1 MRYRYR
7 DDEADMVTTAV
18 LFEFKRLLLDVASG
32 GGRQLTEVET
42 DLVQTNHLLNEAI
55 EKLSASFLDLHKAV
69 AAQQATVA
77 MIVAQQTNATQAQI
91 DELKQSQ
98 RQIDTQ
104 VNAAVTGLQFQD
116 MTSQLI
122 ERTVK
127 RVVGLREVLGFLS
140 NSSWDVV
147 PETDMAEMHALLR
160 RINQTMEERLV
171 HLENSLWKT
180 VRQTHMSSGDIDLF

>member
-1 MRYRYR
+1 
-7 DDEADMVTTAV
+7 MVMTPV
-18 LFEFKRLLLDVASG
+18 LLEFKRLLLDVASG

-55 EKLSASFLDLHKAV
+55 EKLSSSFFDLHKAV
-69 AAQQATVA
+69 ATQQAIVA
-77 MIVAQQTNATQAQI
+77 MIVAQDAKATPMQI

-98 RQIDTQ
+98 QQIDTH

-122 ERTVK
+122 ERTAK
-127 RVVGLREVLGFLS
+127 RVVGLRDVLGFLS

-147 PETDMAEMHALLR
+147 PETDMDEMHVLLQK
-160 RINQTMEERLV
+160 INRTMEERLIN
-171 HLENSLWKT
+171 LENSLWKT